1 MFYKGVKSM
10 NALEEIREKLLNLD
24 IFIQENMNIE
34 PRLRVNNI
42 ESLRAYYNR
51 IREIIINELEY
62 ESFSSITRIINQNKV
77 NIESRTTLIMD
88 SHIREQTALIKMFNE
103 DLNNGMFKDS
113 VLKDGIFLMNMRTK
127 YMVNPP
133 DYLLL
138 NQATGRKNVNVHGI
152 LFLFDKNALIHNEF
166 LNETLRDNLKQHIYG
181 TQVLTPTQY
190 GLIREF
196 FLETA
201 PFVLNALLL
210 KFKDAYITAKR
221 ERLPVIISQGIL
233 NTNVNQTTAIVLET
247 LYNELLK
254 QGIFKGT
261 IFEDAITMLTSG
273 RNIMYNPIL
282 MDPTKDVVPTKQYN
296 LRLIM
301 NTEKI
306 ENNSSKRLYYKS

>member
-1 MFYKGVKSM
+1 MS
-10 NALEEIREKLLNLD
+10 ALEEIREKLLALD
-24 IFIQENMNIE
+24 SFIQENTNIE
-34 PRLRVNNI
+34 PRLPVKNLDALRDYYNNI
-42 ESLRAYYNR
+42 RN
-51 IREIIINELEY
+51 IIIEELEY
-62 ESFSSITRIINQNKV
+62 DAFSSIPRIIDQNKI

-88 SHIREQTALIKMFNE
+88 SYLREQSTLVKMFNE

-113 VLKDGIFLMNMRTK
+113 LLKNGIFLPNMKTK
-127 YMVNPP
+127 YMKNPP

-138 NQATGRKNVNVHGI
+138 NQATGRKNVDVYGI
-152 LFLFDKNALIHNEF
+152 LFLFDKNALIHNEL
-166 LNETLRDNLKQHIYG
+166 LNEALRNNLKQHIYG

-210 KFKDAYITAKR
+210 KFKEAYISAKK
-221 ERLPVIISQGIL
+221 ERLPVILSQAIL
-233 NTNVNQTTAIVLET
+233 NTDVNQTTAIVLET

-254 QGIFKGT
+254 QGVFKGT
-261 IFEDAITMLTSG
+261 IFEDAITKLTSG

-282 MDPTKDVVPTKQYN
+282 MDPTKDIAPTKQYN

-301 NTEKI
+301 NTERI
-306 ENNSSKRLYYKS
+306 EDNSSKRLCYKNNPR